1 MRFPRTKARGS
12 FAIALLLG
20 IGSLLV
26 PASPRAETLE
36 EIVAFVNGDIITKSE
51 LEQQAQVLI
60 SEAYKRFTGD
70 ELDRQVKQLNDNIL
84 LDMVDQRILL
94 DRAKTMF
101 SDLEGIKKMYYDGFK
116 ENQGIKDDA
125 EFAKMLEKEGM
136 TVEDFKQ
143 RLLEI
148 YAPEEVLRL
157 EVKNRI
163 SIGDREVEQYY
174 KDHPT
179 EFDKKDEVTVREIVL
194 LADTPDKVAARR
206 DEVKGIL
213 ERIRA
218 GEDFAAVAQQVSESG
233 TKDKGGLLGTVGRGD
248 LSQALEAVAFSLPA
262 GQVSDALETP
272 YGFHILKV
280 ETRQVSE
287 RASLDEVRENL
298 REVLA
303 AKKYD
308 EDVTRFRK
316 KIRSEAEWC
325 VKRKYRD
332 RIAADE
338 EAQICE
344 S

>member
-1 MRFPRTKARGS
+1 MALVLGS
-12 FAIALLLG
+12 CSI
-20 IGSLLV
+20 LV
-26 PASPRAETLE
+26 PATARAEVLE
-36 EIVAFVNGDIITKSE
+36 EIVAFVNGNIITKSE
-51 LEQQAQVLI
+51 LEQQEQVLV
-60 SEAYKRFTGD
+60 SEAYRRFTGD
-70 ELDRQVKQLNDNIL
+70 ELDQQVKQLNQNIL

-116 ENQGIKDDA
+116 ENQGIEDDA

-163 SIGDREVEQYY
+163 SVGDREVEQYY
-174 KDHPT
+174 KEHPT

-194 LADTPDKVAARR
+194 LADTPEKKTARQ
-206 DEVKGIL
+206 DEVRGIL
-213 ERIRA
+213 ERLRG
-218 GEDFAAVAQQVSESG
+218 GEDFAAVAEQVSESG
-233 TKDKGGLLGTVGRGD
+233 TKEKGGLLGTVGRGD
-248 LSQALEAVAFSLPA
+248 LSQALVSAAFSMQD
-262 GQVSDALETP
+262 GQVSDGLETP

-280 ETRQVSE
+280 ETRTVGE
-287 RASLDEVRENL
+287 RASLDEVREAV
-298 REVLA
+298 REMLS

-308 EDVTRFRK
+308 EDVARFRK

-325 VKRKYRD
+325 VKRKYRE
-332 RIAADE
+332 RIAPE
-338 EAQICE
+338 EDAQICE

>member
-1 MRFPRTKARGS
+1 MAV
-12 FAIALLLG
+12 LLG
-20 IGSLLV
+20 VGSLLLA
-26 PASPRAETLE
+26 PASVHAETLE
-36 EIVAFVNGDIITKSE
+36 EIVAYVNGDIITKSE
-51 LEQQAQVLI
+51 LEQQAQVLV
-60 SEAYKRFTGD
+60 SEAYKRCSGD
-70 ELDRQVKQLNDNIL
+70 ELDRQVKQLNENIL

-101 SDLEGIKKMYYDGFK
+101 SDIEGIKKMYYEGFK
-116 ENQGIKDDA
+116 ENQGIEDDA

-136 TVEDFKQ
+136 TVDDFKQ

-174 KDHPT
+174 KDHAA

-194 LADTPDKVAARR
+194 LAETPDKQAARR
-206 DEVKGIL
+206 DEVKAVL
-213 ERIRA
+213 QRLRS
-218 GEDFAAVAQQVSESG
+218 GEDFAAVAEQVSESG
-233 TKDKGGLLGTVGRGD
+233 TKEKGGLLGTVGRGD
-248 LSQALEAVAFSLPA
+248 LSQALESAAFSMQA
-262 GQVSDALETP
+262 GEVSDALETP

-280 ETRQVSE
+280 ESRTVGE
-287 RASLDEVRENL
+287 RASLDEVRETL
-298 REVLA
+298 REMLA

-308 EDVTRFRK
+308 EDVTVFRK

-325 VKRKYRD
+325 VKRKYRE
-332 RIAADE
+332 RIAAGEDV
-338 EAQICE
+338 QICE